1 MHDHQQLIARFYTAF
16 ANHDAKVMSD
26 CYHSEIEFNDPV
38 FGTLIGSE
46 VSAMWAMLI
55 ERSGGD
61 LKIEFSH
68 VETNKNSGSAD
79 WVATYNFSKTNRKVI
94 NKIHAEFE
102 FENGLIRKHTDTF
115 DMWKWSK
122 QAFGFKGFFLGWTN
136 FMRQKIRQQ
145 AAIGLKKYNKQ

>member
-1 MHDHQQLIARFYTAF
+1 MQNNQELIARFYTAF
-16 ANHDAKVMSD
+16 ANHDAKAMSD
-26 CYHSEIEFNDPV
+26 CYHNEIEFNDPV

-61 LKIEFSH
+61 LRIEFSH
-68 VETNKNSGSAD
+68 VEADKDSGSAE
-79 WVATYNFSKTNRKVI
+79 WVATYNFTKTNRKVI

-102 FENGLIRKHTDTF
+102 FKNGLIRKHTDTF

-122 QAFGFKGFFLGWTN
+122 QALGFKGFFMGWTN

-145 AAIGLKKYNKQ
+145 AAIGLKNYNKR